1 MGAAALWVFIGG
13 GLGSLA
19 RWGVSA
25 WMARQFG
32 LTFPFGTLFV
42 NTTGSFVIGFV
53 AAIAGPEGKWLA
65 PYSARQFILAGLC
78 GGYTTFSSFSLET
91 MNLAREGR
99 WLLAFLNAS
108 GSFVLCMLAVGLG
121 HLTGMALNASKGR

>member
-32 LTFPFGTLFV
+32 LGFPLGTLFV
-42 NTTGSFVIGFV
+42 NATGSFFIGLV
-53 AAIAGPEGKWLA
+53 AALTGPDGRWLA
-65 PYSARQFILAGLC
+65 PFSSRQFMVAGLC

-91 MNLAREGR
+91 LDLAQEGR
-99 WLLAFLNAS
+99 WMTAALNAT
-108 GSFVLCMLAVGLG
+108 GSFVLCMLAVWLG
-121 HLTGMALNASKGR
+121 HTIGMALNASKGR